1 MNKKKIEICIA
12 QNLNELKYLK
22 KYFNNKN
29 IFFIP
34 LDIETQSFCEI
45 EKLNYLN
52 PLEFIKKDFHKVAI
66 QYVELQLNKL
76 NYGNIL
82 SESIR
87 TEYKCQIRNRLN
99 SCVFLIELMRSIED
113 KFIVEKI
120 NISGKKQFTGFEFFQ
135 YNYYL
140 SEIIEVLF
148 NQNRIYKINDDKKT
162 EVTKKRFYNFKILNK
177 IEKKNKY
184 IILNSPGYRFKR
196 FILSAFRKNLKTII
210 IQGKPKN
217 FIKRIILYLLGVRF
231 LNFKKINLIDS
242 TLSIPQTSFVY
253 DQIDLTKIIYSRTL
267 ELLTYLDTLEKKS
280 VALKE
285 LFQNKNILLFATNIT
300 RGFDGNVIELAQ
312 KNKVPTL
319 EISHG
324 TIAKNYNQFD
334 YLYKKLIAESVFGGK
349 SDYIAIQTKICE
361 ESTKIFQSVGKKIK
375 GNLIFA
381 ESKKDTKAK
390 HIMYAAT
397 LKDFVGYQFYG
408 VEMYYEFYQNLKELN
423 KFAKENNHKVI
434 VKLNSDR
441 KLTAQL
447 LSKIFK
453 NLIFSYSDI
462 QKILKKCFVTISH
475 SSTVIEDSLNSKIPV
490 ILLDV
495 WKRYK
500 HCESEEDPNKKNCSI
515 YYVNNFNNLG
525 KAIETIKSSQN
536 LNLNDYL
543 YPKSAKMNI
552 DTIIN
557 AAIEK
562 KLISGQLNNN

>member
-1 MNKKKIEICIA
+1 MNKKKIKVCIA
-12 QNLNELKYLK
+12 QNINELKYLK
-22 KYFNNKN
+22 KYFNNSN
-29 IFFIP
+29 VFFIP

-52 PLEFIKKDFHKVAI
+52 PLDFIKKDFHKIAI

-99 SCVFLIELMRSIED
+99 SYVFLIELIRSIEN
-113 KFIVEKI
+113 KYIIEKI
-120 NISGKKQFTGFEFFQ
+120 NISGKKQFKGFEFFQ
-135 YNYYL
+135 DNYYL
-140 SEIIEVLF
+140 SEIVEILF
-148 NQNRIYKINDDKKT
+148 NQNKINKIDNEKKIV
-162 EVTKKRFYNFKILNK
+162 EIKQNFYNFKILNK

-184 IILNSPGYRFKR
+184 IILNNSGYRFKR
-196 FILSAFRKNLKTII
+196 FIQSAFRRNLKTII

-231 LNFKKINLIDS
+231 LSFKKINSSNS

-267 ELLTYLDTLEKKS
+267 ELLPYLDTLEKKS
-280 VALKE
+280 AALKE

-300 RGFDGNVIELAQ
+300 KGFDGSVIELAQ

-319 EISHG
+319 EVSHG
-324 TIAKNYNQFD
+324 TIAKNYNEFD

-349 SDYIAIQTKICE
+349 SDYIAIQSKICE
-361 ESTKIFQSVGKKIK
+361 ESTKVFQSIGKKIK

-381 ESKKDTKAK
+381 ESKKNTKAK
-390 HIMYAAT
+390 NIMYAVT

-423 KFAKENNHKVI
+423 KFAKENNYKVI

-441 KLTAQL
+441 KLTSQL

-453 NLIFSYSDI
+453 NLTFSYSDI

-475 SSTVIEDSLNSKIPV
+475 SSTVIEDSLNSKVPV
-490 ILLDV
+490 ILLDI

-500 HCESEEDPNKKNCSI
+500 HCESQEDPNKKNCSI
-515 YYVNNFNNLG
+515 YYVNSFNNLG
-525 KAIETIKSSQN
+525 KAIETIKSSKN

-543 YPKSAKMNI
+543 YSKSAKTNI
-552 DTIIN
+552 NTILS
-557 AAIEK
+557 AAKEK
-562 KLISGQLNNN
+562 KLISG

>member
-22 KYFNNKN
+22 KYFNNNN

-361 ESTKIFQSVGKKIK
+361 ESTKIFQSVGKK
-375 GNLIFA
+375 
-381 ESKKDTKAK
+381 
-390 HIMYAAT
+390 
-397 LKDFVGYQFYG
+397 
-408 VEMYYEFYQNLKELN
+408 
-423 KFAKENNHKVI
+423 
-434 VKLNSDR
+434 
-441 KLTAQL
+441 
-447 LSKIFK
+447 
-453 NLIFSYSDI
+453 
-462 QKILKKCFVTISH
+462 
-475 SSTVIEDSLNSKIPV
+475 
-490 ILLDV
+490 
-495 WKRYK
+495 
-500 HCESEEDPNKKNCSI
+500 
-515 YYVNNFNNLG
+515 
-525 KAIETIKSSQN
+525 
-536 LNLNDYL
+536 
-543 YPKSAKMNI
+543 
-552 DTIIN
+552 
-557 AAIEK
+557 
-562 KLISGQLNNN
+562 

>member
-1 MNKKKIEICIA
+1 MNKKKIKICIA
-12 QNLNELKYLK
+12 QNINELKYLK
-22 KYFNNKN
+22 KYFNNSN

-52 PLEFIKKDFHKVAI
+52 PLDFIKKDFHKIAI

-99 SCVFLIELMRSIED
+99 SYVFLIELIRSIEN
-113 KFIVEKI
+113 KYIIEKI
-120 NISGKKQFTGFEFFQ
+120 NISGKKQFKGFEFFQ
-135 YNYYL
+135 DNYYL
-140 SEIIEVLF
+140 SEIVEILF
-148 NQNRIYKINDDKKT
+148 NQNKINKIDNEKKIV
-162 EVTKKRFYNFKILNK
+162 EIKQNFYNFKILNK

-184 IILNSPGYRFKR
+184 IILNNSGYRFKR
-196 FILSAFRKNLKTII
+196 FIQSAFRRNLKTII

-231 LNFKKINLIDS
+231 LSFKKINLSNS

-267 ELLTYLDTLEKKS
+267 ELLPYLDTLEKKS
-280 VALKE
+280 AALKE

-319 EISHG
+319 EVSHG
-324 TIAKNYNQFD
+324 TVAKNYNEFD

-349 SDYIAIQTKICE
+349 SDYIAIQSKICE
-361 ESTKIFQSVGKKIK
+361 ESTKVFQSIGKKIK

-381 ESKKDTKAK
+381 ESKKNTKAK
-390 HIMYAAT
+390 NIMYAVT

-423 KFAKENNHKVI
+423 KFAKENNYKVI

-441 KLTAQL
+441 KLTSQL

-453 NLIFSYSDI
+453 NLTFSYSDI

-475 SSTVIEDSLNSKIPV
+475 SSTVIEDSLNSKVPV
-490 ILLDV
+490 ILLDI

-500 HCESEEDPNKKNCSI
+500 HCESQEDPNKKNCSI
-515 YYVNNFNNLG
+515 YYVNSFNNLG
-525 KAIETIKSSQN
+525 KAIETIKSSKN

-543 YPKSAKMNI
+543 YSKSAKTNI
-552 DTIIN
+552 NIILS
-557 AAIEK
+557 AAKEK
-562 KLISGQLNNN
+562 KLISGQIKQ